1 MSSLTSSVYFADV
14 SSGYCYSGPTKL
26 LRNLSRLLVRI
37 GQEAVVSH
45 LVIFYFFF
53 PSLEKTNI
61 RSLHLCKK

>member
-45 LVIFYFFF
+45 LVIF
-53 PSLEKTNI
+53 
-61 RSLHLCKK
+61 